1 MELLA
6 SELVSNAVV
15 HGEGPIV
22 VRLRS
27 DGARVRLE
35 VEDDGHGGRPLP
47 GSAAT
52 TPTRAVGGW
61 GLRFVDQL
69 AERWGTQFDGSGTT
83 VWTETRAGRR
93 GNGDDS

>member
-22 VRLRS
+22 VRLKS

-35 VEDDGHGGRPLP
+35 VGDDGRGGRPLP
-47 GSAAT
+47 GAAAM

-69 AERWGTQFDGSGTT
+69 AERWGTQYDGGGTT
-83 VWTETRAGRR
+83 VWTETRTGRPR
-93 GNGDDS
+93 NGDNP